1 MPSRENVLK
10 ASSGADVRVFE
21 HQQPNKPKR
30 SRFDLSRITN
40 FTCDSGMIVPFDY
53 FETVPGDSFDLSS
66 EVAIES
72 LPTITTV
79 LTPYHVRTYWFY
91 CRNSDLW
98 AGWETFVTR
107 GRSGNVDLSLPRVV
121 ATRVYGGSYSFCV
134 PHSLQSFLGS
144 LPIYG
149 KNTNNA
155 RTEYLA
161 DYLPYSV
168 GGDSE
173 NTFTGYHAV
182 SDGLNALPFMMYQ
195 NICKYYFV
203 DENLLQGNTALFP
216 EQGDSDW
223 RLPYSFDSSGYVD
236 YVDGTASTA
245 LSGWSIDGIY
255 KSTDTKVALGC
266 LRYAQFEEDYFTSGL
281 PWIERGSIR
290 NLDFTLDLSGVS
302 VVDNTA
308 SVRASFGLPT
318 MPVEMGVGSVKDT
331 GDPNQYLIRPLGG
344 AAGAEGPLYVRFSD
358 FGGFSEASVPSSITA
373 NQLRELIAYSVWQER
388 NARVDG
394 SYNSMVWV
402 HFNENPK
409 SPEHQA
415 RYIGGTSS
423 YINFSEIYQN
433 SESGGTPLGTV
444 SAHGSLYEQQR
455 VGRFECP
462 DYGFIMGIMVI
473 SPMVTYNT
481 STPHELVVPRV
492 YDDFYMPE
500 FEGLSPQP
508 VYNKELYTSGNSTT
522 DNDLFAYQER
532 YSWLKSRQNVNRGLF
547 RLKGKNPDDSSV
559 TAADILFGSATQSR
573 DFDSTPSYSYQF
585 KVQSPANTRRDW
597 LAYPKEPMF
606 KVQIA
611 SKVDAV
617 RPMSYMSRPATFGM

>member
-40 FTCDSGMIVPFDY
+40 FTCDSGMIVPVDY